1 MNKMILAGLLGAA
14 MAVAQEPDNSKK
26 NERIHK
32 AGEMTA
38 QDQGKSEADV
48 ETTRKVRQA
57 VMAVE
62 NLSMDGKNVKIITNN
77 GKVTLRGPVAS
88 DSEKSSIE
96 AAAKQAAGGQN
107 VTSELEVKKA
117 GTQPSSK

>member
-1 MNKMILAGLLGAA
+1 MKNIILAGLLGAA
-14 MAVAQEPDNSKK
+14 IAVAQEPDNTKK
-26 NERIHK
+26 NEQIHK

-38 QDQGKSEADV
+38 QDQGTSEQDV

-57 VMAVE
+57 VMAVD
-62 NLSMDGKNVKIITNN
+62 NLSMDGKNVKIITAN

-88 DSEKSSIE
+88 DSEKAAIE
-96 AAAKQAAGGQN
+96 AAAKQVAGGQN

-117 GTQPSSK
+117 GNQPTK